1 MHRPVRLM
9 VSGSVCLA
17 LALGAVL
24 SSAGDALAAPNAER
38 RVVCNAPV
46 VRVRAK
52 PTKASPQ
59 VGQKTEGQT
68 VTGTKTGTWLKLDE
82 NHYIAYY
89 YTCPA
94 PRKTPPTQAPPKPA
108 PPKPGPPKPAQKAKP
123 AQGVGTPPEKR
134 VVCNAPVV
142 RVRAKPTKA
151 SPQVGQKTEGQT
163 VTGTRTGTWLKL
175 DQNHYIAYYYT
186 CPAPKKTPP
195 TQAPPKPVVK
205 APAKKT
211 AQKAKPADDRAS
223 KTVSR
228 SAGRPTL
235 PTPMLQP
242 TSTNGSNTGPF
253 GMRLHPILKIRSLHT
268 GVDIGNRCNSPI
280 VAAASGTVTFT
291 GWTNGG
297 GNTTVI
303 SHGTLNGVKLVETKY
318 LHQSSILVRP
328 GQKVKRGQLIG
339 RVGATGMSTACH
351 LHFSTY
357 ENGKPVDPQKYIGAL
372 TSLRNY

>member
-1 MHRPVRLM
+1 M
-9 VSGSVCLA
+9 
-17 LALGAVL
+17 
-24 SSAGDALAAPNAER
+24 
-38 RVVCNAPV
+38 
-46 VRVRAK
+46 
-52 PTKASPQ
+52 
-59 VGQKTEGQT
+59 
-68 VTGTKTGTWLKLDE
+68 TGTKTGTWLKLDE

-195 TQAPPKPVVK
+195 PGPTKPVVK
-205 APAKKT
+205 APAKDRP
-211 AQKAKPADDRAS
+211 KAKSADDRAS
-223 KTVSR
+223 
-228 SAGRPTL
+228 RPSPVL
-235 PTPMLQP
+235 PDAPRFRRRCAADVDQR
-242 TSTNGSNTGPF
+242 SNTGPF

-268 GVDIGNRCNSPI
+268 GVDIGNRCNS
-280 VAAASGTVTFT
+280 
-291 GWTNGG
+291 
-297 GNTTVI
+297 
-303 SHGTLNGVKLVETKY
+303 
-318 LHQSSILVRP
+318 R
-328 GQKVKRGQLIG
+328 
-339 RVGATGMSTACH
+339 
-351 LHFSTY
+351 
-357 ENGKPVDPQKYIGAL
+357 
-372 TSLRNY
+372 